1 MAAGSRTKKQDEKWV
16 YVPAIMLSC
25 TVTKQH
31 MQAYNPISEIL
42 TKEHCRNKHSFVQEN
57 ALYLEVVETETAR
70 ADKRS
75 KYPIVDFCI
84 GIRKGKSRKIRL
96 VEAKFDVDNLKNI
109 GSSNIPEK
117 VKHSNDI
124 LISDEISIES
134 GAVILINS
142 GPIVQQQ
149 KRRLSDILRAKG
161 EHYSVKTV
169 DEFYNDYFKVS

>member
-1 MAAGSRTKKQDEKWV
+1 MAAGSRTKVQDEKWV
-16 YVPAIMLSC
+16 FVPAIMLAC

-31 MQAYNPISEIL
+31 MQAYIPISDIL
-42 TKEHCRNKHSFVQEN
+42 TKENCRNKHTFAQEK
-57 ALYLEVVETETAR
+57 ALYLEEVETEMAR
-70 ADKRS
+70 ADRRS

-84 GIRKGKSRKIRL
+84 GIRKGNSKMIRL

-142 GPIVQQQ
+142 GPKIQQQ